1 MFPESFLYF
10 YFLDLVVLEDF
21 KMSDQF
27 MGDILLTLSIKR
39 QNTEGVLLV
48 SFAILEVVP
57 VLHVF
62 NGGGTPVVGNL

>member
-62 NGGGTPVVGNL
+62 NGGGNPVVGNL